1 MRRDTSHCAVIPP
14 RPRGSRLAR
23 HIAHYIPEVVLKRI
37 PTTLMAAALL
47 ALAGCAGTQPE
58 RSTPTPDRRAPA
70 ASSAL
75 APANLRA
82 HLTAF
87 AHDSMQGREAG
98 TPGHDRAVEY
108 LARHLERLGLQ
119 PAGEDGTFF
128 QNVPLITNTLDRTRP
143 LTIAGVALRPG
154 ADYAPIDQRTPIRS
168 VAGAPVIYGGK
179 ASEIGALTR
188 EQAAGKFIIISA
200 EPGHPIIPNTGPD
213 GNLADAVGLAVT
225 GIDPL
230 FLEYADY
237 LVTPTA
243 AATFHDDVPPQPVAV
258 LLPVA
263 TAEKLLGAALT
274 GLRQGTTGATLAGE
288 ISYRRAVTPSRNVIA
303 VLPGTDPTLRDEYVA
318 LGAHT
323 DHMGIRA
330 AGPVD
335 HDSLRAVNLAVRART
350 APGDGPLSPA
360 DRSALET
367 EVARQR
373 VGARPRP
380 DSIFNGADDDG
391 SGSIGLLAL
400 AEHFSE
406 PARRPRRSLL
416 FVWHTAEEKG
426 LIGSEWFT
434 DHPTVPLDAI
444 VANIN
449 IDMIGRGGKD
459 DIPGGGLDYLQ
470 LLGPKRLSTEFATLI
485 ERVNAR
491 RLQPF
496 RIDEQYDAPGH
507 PEQYYC
513 RSDHWNYARYGIPV
527 AFFSTGD
534 HADYHQL
541 TDEIAYIDF
550 EHYARV
556 VGFVGD
562 VAAAVGNLENRPVVD
577 QPKPD
582 PRGECRQ

>member
-1 MRRDTSHCAVIPP
+1 LR
-14 RPRGSRLAR
+14 
-23 HIAHYIPEVVLKRI
+23 RI
-37 PTTLMAAALL
+37 PTTFAALALL
-47 ALAGCAGTQPE
+47 AFGGCAGAQPE
-58 RSTPTPDRRAPA
+58 RPAPTPDRSAPT
-70 ASSAL
+70 ASAAL
-75 APANLRA
+75 APANLHA

-108 LARHLERLGLQ
+108 LARHLERLGVQ
-119 PAGEDGTFF
+119 PAGEEGGYF
-128 QNVPLITNTLDRTRP
+128 QSVPLITNTLDRGSP
-143 LTIAGVALRPG
+143 LTIEGEALTAG

-168 VAGAPVIYGGK
+168 IAGATVIYGGK
-179 ASEIGALTR
+179 ASEVRRLTR
-188 EQAAGKFIIISA
+188 EQTAGKFVIISA
-200 EPGHPIIPNTGPD
+200 EPGHPLVPSGGPN
-213 GNLADAVGLAVT
+213 GNLADAVGLGVT
-225 GIDPL
+225 GVDPL
-230 FLEYADY
+230 FAQYADH

-243 AATFHDDVPPQPVAV
+243 GTTFDDDAPPQPVAV
-258 LLPVA
+258 LLPTA
-263 TAEKLLGAALT
+263 TAERMLGGTLART
-274 GLRQGTTGATLAGE
+274 RQGQAGATLGGDIRYE
-288 ISYRRAVTPSRNVIA
+288 RSLTPSRNLIA
-303 VLPGTDPTLRDEYVA
+303 VIPGTDPELRGEYVA

-323 DHMGIRA
+323 DHMGIR
-330 AGPVD
+330 PEPLD
-335 HDSLRAVNLAVRART
+335 HDSLRAVNLAIRART
-350 APGDGPLSPA
+350 GPGGNPLSPA
-360 DRSALET
+360 DRRALEA

-373 VGARPRP
+373 VGASSRP

-400 AEHFSE
+400 AEHFSD
-406 PARRPRRSLL
+406 PSHRPRRSLL

-449 IDMIGRGGKD
+449 IDMIGRGGKED
-459 DIPGGGLDYLQ
+459 LPGGGPNYLQ
-470 LLGPKRLSTEFATLI
+470 LLGPKRLSTEYARLI
-485 ERVNAR
+485 EGVNRR

-541 TDEIAYIDF
+541 TDEVQYIDF

-562 VAAAVGNLENRPVVD
+562 VAAAVGNLASRPVVD

>member
-1 MRRDTSHCAVIPP
+1 
-14 RPRGSRLAR
+14 L
-23 HIAHYIPEVVLKRI
+23 EVVLKRI
-37 PTTLMAAALL
+37 PTLATAAGLL
-47 ALAGCAGTQPE
+47 ILAGCAGAQPE
-58 RSTPTPDRRAPA
+58 RPTPAPERQAPA
-70 ASSAL
+70 TSPAL
-75 APANLRA
+75 TPANLRL

-119 PAGEDGTFF
+119 PAGEDGTYF
-128 QNVPLITNTLDRTRP
+128 QSVPLITNALDRGRS
-143 LTIAGVALRPG
+143 LTLEGVALNPG
-154 ADYAPIDQRTPIRS
+154 TDYAPIDQRTAVRS
-168 VAGAPVIYGGK
+168 VAGAPVIYGGR
-179 ASEIGALTR
+179 ASELGALTR
-188 EQAAGKFIIISA
+188 EQTAGKFVIISA
-200 EPGHPIIPNTGPD
+200 EPGRPLVPGASPD
-213 GNLADAVGLAVT
+213 GNLADAVGLGIS

-230 FLEYADY
+230 FAEYADY

-243 AATFHDDVPPQPVAV
+243 AATFDDDAPPQPVAV

-263 TAEKLLGAALT
+263 TAEKLLGAPLA
-274 GLRQGTTGATLAGE
+274 GLRQGHAGATLGGDIRYE
-288 ISYRRAVTPSRNVIA
+288 RSLTPSRNVIA
-303 VLPGTDPTLRDEYVA
+303 VIPGTDPELRGEYVA

-323 DHMGIRA
+323 DHMGIRSA
-330 AGPVD
+330 PLD
-335 HDSLRAVNLAVRART
+335 HDSLRAVNLAVRA
-350 APGDGPLSPA
+350 
-360 DRSALET
+360 LEA
-367 EVARQR
+367 EVASRR
-373 VGARPRP
+373 VGAAARP

-400 AEHFSE
+400 AEHFSD

-459 DIPGGGLDYLQ
+459 DLAGGGPDYLQ
-470 LLGPKRLSTEFATLI
+470 LLGPKRLSSQYARLI
-485 ERVNAR
+485 EQVNRR

-541 TDEIAYIDF
+541 TDEVAYIDF

-556 VGFVGD
+556 VGFIGE
-562 VAAAVGNLENRPVVD
+562 VAGTVGNLESRLVVD

-582 PRGECRQ
+582 PKGQCRQ